1 MRTDRRRRLLTDEAE
16 LGDGEPAPI
25 RLADAGGVQG
35 YSDAGRAARER
46 ALSSLVPFG
55 KFAIAL
61 AVGCCLLAVGGCL
74 GAHLAADWLAARL
87 GDEAAAP
94 VRLDA
99 PASLG
104 RWLASTLLG
113 FAAALALFIFSL
125 RRHRRNDYHGR
136 YRAWISLTL
145 VCLTVSLVEST
156 GLAALAK
163 GVVRIAAERGEL
175 RFDIVW
181 PANVAI
187 LLALVALRLA
197 IEIRRCTAGLVAM
210 VAAGSCFAFSA
221 SVYHAWPVT
230 WDAATMPL
238 WARGSWLLGYV
249 LVLTTLLLYSRY
261 VQLEVT
267 GQAITPAKPKR
278 RKKVAD
284 EEATEQPAP
293 RKPALKLRTDLD
305 PVQTSTAPAAESKS
319 SHVATSTRDEEHSSR
334 SSLSRA
340 DRRKMKQERRMAG

>member
-1 MRTDRRRRLLTDEAE
+1 MRTERRRRLLTDEAE

-25 RLADAGGVQG
+25 RLAEGGGVHG

-46 ALSSLVPFG
+46 AISSLVPCG
-55 KFAIAL
+55 RLSISL
-61 AVGCCLLAVGGCL
+61 AMACCLLAVGACL
-74 GAHLAADWLAARL
+74 GVHLSADWLAVKL
-87 GDEAAAP
+87 DENAAAA

-104 RWLASTLLG
+104 RWLGSTLLG
-113 FAAALALFIFSL
+113 LASALALFIFSL
-125 RRHRRNDYHGR
+125 RRHRRDDYHGR
-136 YRAWISLTL
+136 YRVWISLAL
-145 VCLTVSLVEST
+145 VCMVVSLVEST

-163 GVVRIAAERGEL
+163 AGVRLAAERGEL

-181 PANVAI
+181 PATVAT
-187 LLALVALRLA
+187 LLALVGARLA

-221 SVYHAWPVT
+221 SVYHAWPVR

-249 LVLTTLLLYSRY
+249 FVLATLLLYSRY

-267 GQAITPAKPKR
+267 GQAAAPAKPKR

-284 EEATEQPAP
+284 EETSEQTAP
-293 RKPALKLRTDLD
+293 RKTALKLRTDLD
-305 PVQTSTAPAAESKS
+305 PVQTSTTPAAEAKS
-319 SHVATSTRDEEHSSR
+319 SQDAGSTRDEEHSSR
-334 SSLSRA
+334 ASLSRA